1 MAGGLWGLL
10 LCWRVREPVDGEQ
23 VAYLSATA
31 KLVCAMRMSLMVHE
45 IDGHER
51 IVTVERQRG
60 LDGARIG
67 NARHGRGDIAI
78 GKLGK
83 EGAAA
88 AHELFQKGGR

>member
-1 MAGGLWGLL
+1 MAGWLWGLL

-23 VAYLSATA
+23 VRYWRASA

-60 LDGARIG
+60 LDGARIS
-67 NARHGRGDIAI
+67 NARPGRDDIAI
-78 GKLGK
+78 CKLGK
-83 EGAAA
+83 EGASP
-88 AHELFQKGGR
+88 AHELFRNGGR